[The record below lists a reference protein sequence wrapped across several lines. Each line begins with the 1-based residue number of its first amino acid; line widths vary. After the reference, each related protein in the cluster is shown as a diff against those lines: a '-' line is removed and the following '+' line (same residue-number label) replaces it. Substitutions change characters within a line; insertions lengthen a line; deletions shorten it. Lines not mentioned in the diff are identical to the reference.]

1 MHTRDL
7 YMFVSSLSCPAIVC
21 VCVCVCVFVCLCVF
35 RNPEAT
41 MYPGFGLQWM
51 RFLSGIL
58 SSSERILDPKE
69 HRDACVGGQSPPTS
83 QLSFS
88 LCFPGATD
96 SLKAQDTLVEGHSTT
111 TKGSPKWV
119 PSDKSTYCSL
129 AGLLPEGGDATFT
142 GLIVSSEIPASAPSA
157 AARPDGE
164 GVPAGNLVS
173 REKFNAEIKRQLMKE
188 IRRYGRKYGRL
199 FELLDEVQG
208 PLGVQIQFVEFAI
221 KEAARFKRHH
231 LIQFLEKKHEE
242 MLFQLPF
249 QQ

>member
-1 MHTRDL
+1 MVEKGEVL
-7 YMFVSSLSCPAIVC
+7 AIC
-21 VCVCVCVFVCLCVF
+21 SEEEEDRAGDAINPPLPKMRCLVTLK
-35 RNPEAT
+35 PVE
-41 MYPGFGLQWM
+41 
-51 RFLSGIL
+51 
-58 SSSERILDPKE
+58 DKE
-69 HRDACVGGQSPPTS
+69 GEPHRKASVTAKGD
-83 QLSFS
+83 
-88 LCFPGATD
+88 GATD